1 MHCVRFEMRLN
12 ELLDE
17 RVSPDSD
24 LELLEH
30 ADDCPACAELLA
42 GHELLLAV
50 SEQFEVPCPKADFA
64 VRVAAQVSSEKRC
77 SAQWNWI
84 WTAPAVAAGVLIAFG
99 LWRALGGHSSDGRS
113 PADST
118 VQNQQAPRTD
128 LVATS
133 SSRYWQ
139 VFSETE
145 ANWRHHI
152 TEQRPEWVDQ
162 MADGLKPVADSMSAA
177 IQALRRTLPGGDA
190 AVRSTQIEPN
200 LLGVAATI
208 G

>member
-1 MHCVRFEMRLN
+1 MRMN

-24 LELLEH
+24 LELMEH
-30 ADDCPACAELLA
+30 ARDCPACAELLA
-42 GHELLLAV
+42 GHELLLAAT
-50 SEQFEVPCPKADFA
+50 ERFEEPCPQADFA
-64 VRVAAQVSSEKRC
+64 VRVAAQVAAETRR
-77 SAQWNWI
+77 AGRRNWI

-99 LWRALGGHSSDGRS
+99 LWRALGGHGADGRP

-118 VQNQQAPRTD
+118 VRNQQKNSN
-128 LVATS
+128 LVAGS

-145 ANWRHHI
+145 ASWRQQI
-152 TEQRPEWVDQ
+152 TGQRPEWVDQ

-177 IQALRRTLPGGDA
+177 LQALRRTLPGGDA

-200 LLGVAATI
+200 LLGIAATI